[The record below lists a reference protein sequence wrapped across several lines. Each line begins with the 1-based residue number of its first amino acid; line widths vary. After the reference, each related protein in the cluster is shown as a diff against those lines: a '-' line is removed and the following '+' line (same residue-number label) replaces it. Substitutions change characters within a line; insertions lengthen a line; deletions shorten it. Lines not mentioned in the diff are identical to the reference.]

1 MMNQYSM
8 FCSILCTRQVS
19 CALMAVIMASASGC
33 NSDSDLSTP
42 AAQVQTK
49 QQSAETLS
57 GQETELSPDFLI
69 AIETG
74 NVERLSALILNASV
88 NSSDKNGNTPLML
101 TLIYKKKNCFDLL
114 LANGAS
120 INQKSQLGESAV
132 SLAAYIADDDYWLK
146 KLLLK
151 GANSNIVNS
160 KDPDFISMNPEAL
173 PFHSMDP
180 DATPLFDAVYANS
193 VHNVQLLFDAGANI
207 DHKDGN
213 GESVLIRAVA
223 MMNFEAA
230 YLLIKL
236 GADLDSQNIDGQTA
250 RGLLAG
256 IDKGLIIDLFGKTEE
271 ERAANE
277 AAMKMWYQKVQ
288 KLVNEK

>member
-1 MMNQYSM
+1 M
-8 FCSILCTRQVS
+8 
-19 CALMAVIMASASGC
+19 IMATVFGC
-33 NSDSDLSTP
+33 NSNADLSIP
-42 AAQVQTK
+42 AVQIQTK
-49 QQSAETLS
+49 QQSAETLAS
-57 GQETELSPDFLI
+57 QEIAIAPDFMI

-74 NVERLSALILNASV
+74 NVETLSASV

-120 INQKSQLGESAV
+120 VNQKSLLGESAV
-132 SLAAYIADDDYWLK
+132 SLAAYITNDDYWLK
-146 KLLLK
+146 NLLLK

-160 KDPDFISMNPEAL
+160 KDPDFVSMNPEAL
-173 PFHSMDP
+173 PFYSMDP
-180 DATPLFDAVYANS
+180 DATPLFDAVYAKS
-193 VHNVQLLFDAGANI
+193 VHNVQLLLDAGANI

-213 GESVLIRAVA
+213 GETALIRAVT

-236 GADLDSQNIDGQTA
+236 GADLDSQDIDGRTA
-250 RGLLAG
+250 RELLTG
-256 IDKGLIIDLFGKTEE
+256 IDEGLIIDIFGSTEE

-277 AAMKMWYQKVQ
+277 ATMKIWYQKVQ